1 MEIEQRSF
9 DEYKSRLVAEF
20 TIEKERISN
29 VARQKDQDF
38 EKRRENL
45 IQEKKDI
52 VEHLNR
58 EFADKSRMMEKRNQ
72 VCNPKIIKQSF
83 LM

>member
-9 DEYKSRLVAEF
+9 DEHKSRLVAEF
-20 TIEKERISN
+20 TIERERIAN

-45 IQEKKDI
+45 LQEKKDI
-52 VEHLNR
+52 GELLNR

-72 VCNPKIIKQSF
+72 VFNPKP
-83 LM
+83 